1 MTMPKK
7 FLLYALTLLFI
18 FIFYLLGNQ
27 ANNVIISSAFFF
39 EAKSFFA
46 LILSILVAGLYY
58 KLSKK
63 EKMQH
68 KFYRQPGKF
77 VGLHILMFIVFLILV
92 YIFIQPS
99 LQIWTKYTATKN
111 YQNVFRYIV
120 TDQTNTDPGLDLF
133 HCDGLLINIDMH
145 EDASFCLNTDDS
157 SSIEYFSSDESSKFR
172 EIIDKQTSHRM
183 RIKGSRTQYGVLVS
197 SIELVEAELIE
208 DGLPEND
215 QSFNN
220 KSK

>member
-27 ANNVIISSAFFF
+27 VNNVIISSAFFF

-58 KLSKK
+58 KFSNK

-157 SSIEYFSSDESSKFR
+157 SSIEYFSSSSC
-172 EIIDKQTSHRM
+172 
-183 RIKGSRTQYGVLVS
+183 VLSKRYSFFLLILIS
-197 SIELVEAELIE
+197 SFSIYTF
-208 DGLPEND
+208 G
-215 QSFNN
+215 FNKIMTVGFFFIPN
-220 KSK
+220 GQ